1 MEAPRILYTDGTDIY
16 DTPPAATV
24 GSVLTGENHTLI
36 AIIAGAILYF
46 IFYYYERYDLAAI
59 VFAILFAGIA
69 VDFYINTYYH

>member
-1 MEAPRILYTDGTDIY
+1 MDAPRILYTDGTEIY
-16 DTPPAATV
+16 DTMPSATV
-24 GSVLTGENHTLI
+24 GSILTGENHTLI
-36 AIIAGAILYF
+36 AILVGAALYF